1 MQVKLSEVIEA
12 IDNTD
17 VNSQYYYYIPE
28 ERIILKGDEDIKEKY
43 LIPLPTHKEIDDYS
57 TMTMFIEEKCDGEA
71 KEWLEECIKGPG
83 AFRRFRSTLERFNL
97 TDKWL
102 DYLFDVH
109 EDIAIEWCEYYGVE
123 YLENRSFS
131 LKDDTPKI
139 ETKTVSNKHNYRI
152 ININEDNVYGLAY
165 LCQDFRKTLS
175 GFRQNEF
182 TGDVD
187 GCVEELRY
195 YLDRDYPIFA
205 VSDNGKYIGYC
216 VCRIDNDVVFLES
229 LFVRKENRR
238 KGVGKILLDKAQSIA
253 KEYGNE
259 TLYMS
264 VHPNNDEMLR
274 FLRDNGYDVLN
285 LIEIRKA
292 YHDEQNNDTYT
303 IGNNTYRY

>member
-12 IDNTD
+12 IDKTD
-17 VNSQYYYYIPE
+17 VNTQYYYYIPE

-43 LIPLPTHKEIDDYS
+43 LIPLPTHKQIDDYS
-57 TMTMFIEEKCDGEA
+57 TMAMFIEEECDGEA
-71 KEWLEECIKGPG
+71 KEWLEECIKGAG

-97 TDKWL
+97 TEKWL
-102 DYLFDVH
+102 DYLYYAH
-109 EDIAIEWCEYYGVE
+109 EDIAIGWCEYFGIE
-123 YLENRSFS
+123 YLDNDSFVVND
-131 LKDDTPKI
+131 KPII
-139 ETKTVSNKHNYRI
+139 EPKTVSGKHNYRV

-175 GFRQNEF
+175 SFKGEVFK
-182 TGDVD
+182 GDVD
-187 GCVEELRY
+187 ECVEELKS
-195 YLDRDYPIFA
+195 YLKHEYPIYA

-216 VCRIDNDVVFLES
+216 VCRIGDDVVFLES
-229 LFVRKENRR
+229 IFVRKENRR
-238 KGVGKILLDKAQSIA
+238 KGIGKILLDKAQNLA
-253 KEYGNE
+253 EEYGNE

-292 YHDEQNNDTYT
+292 YHDENNDDSYT

>member
-12 IDNTD
+12 IDKTD
-17 VNSQYYYYIPE
+17 VNTQFYYYIPE
-28 ERIILKGDEDIKEKY
+28 ERIILKGDDDIKEKY
-43 LIPLPTHKEIDDYS
+43 LIPLPTHKEIDDYG
-57 TMTMFIEEKCDGEA
+57 TMSMFIEEKCDGEA

-97 TDKWL
+97 TDSWL
-102 DYLFDVH
+102 DYLYYVH

-123 YLENRSFS
+123 YLENNSFS
-131 LKDDTPKI
+131 MNETPSV
-139 ETKTVSNKHNYRI
+139 ETKTVSGRHNYRI
-152 ININEDNVYGLAY
+152 INISEDNVYGLAY
-165 LCQDFRKTLS
+165 LCQDFRKTLA
-175 GFRQNEF
+175 GFRQSRFE
-182 TGDVD
+182 GDVD
-187 GCVEELRY
+187 DCVEELSSYIRQG
-195 YLDRDYPIFA
+195 YPIFA
-205 VSDNGKYIGYC
+205 VSDNGKYIAYC

-229 LFVRKENRR
+229 IYVRKENRR
-238 KGVGKILLDKAQSIA
+238 RGVGKILLDKAASIA

-274 FLRDNGYDVLN
+274 FLKENGYDVLN